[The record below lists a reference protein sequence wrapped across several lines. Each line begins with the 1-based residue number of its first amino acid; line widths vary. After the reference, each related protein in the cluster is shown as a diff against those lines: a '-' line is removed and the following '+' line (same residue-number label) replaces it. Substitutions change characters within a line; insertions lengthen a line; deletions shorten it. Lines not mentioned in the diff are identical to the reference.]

1 MKLLF
6 PSTLLVPL
14 FALILGSTAIC
25 EPAADPGPA
34 PSPEEMKSY
43 TALTEKGVLVQPL
56 AAGINWRYI
65 NFRGA
70 EKADSSVFALLKGAA
85 ATVDLDLTGQKL
97 TDADAAVLSSLTNLK
112 KLSLARSTITDAGL
126 AAVKSLPKLESLNLF
141 STEISDAGL
150 SHLSGLKSLK
160 RLYVFQT
167 KTTEA
172 GIGKLKAAI
181 PGVAVEVGAKLTV
194 PPPPEPKKEE
204 PKKEDPAKK
213 PEPAKPDPAK
223 PAEPAKKVE
232 PPKAPEPAKPEPP
245 KPAEPAKK
253 VEPPKAPE
261 PPKPEPPKPAEPAKK
276 VEPPKAPEP
285 AKPAPAKPAEPA
297 KPSEPAKAAADAPK
311 PLGYQDT
318 AIIPGTQW
326 HVHDGLRPQP
336 KIITPGGKPGDA
348 PSDSVVLFD
357 GKDLSKFK
365 KNADGKPNWT
375 VQDGAAI
382 SVKGSGYLESTD
394 EFGPDV
400 QLHVEWAAPTPA
412 EGTGQ
417 GRGNSGVFIFGRYEI
432 QVLDSYGNQTYP
444 DGQAAAL
451 YGQTPPLVNACRPA
465 GEWQTYD
472 IIFTGPRFEGTEL
485 RPAYATILHNGVVVQ
500 NHTTL
505 IGETGHKKLAKYT
518 PHLPKGP
525 IRFQDH
531 GNPVRFRN
539 IWIRELKPVDSQ

>member
-1 MKLLF
+1 
-6 PSTLLVPL
+6 
-14 FALILGSTAIC
+14 
-25 EPAADPGPA
+25 
-34 PSPEEMKSY
+34 
-43 TALTEKGVLVQPL
+43 
-56 AAGINWRYI
+56 
-65 NFRGA
+65 
-70 EKADSSVFALLKGAA
+70 
-85 ATVDLDLTGQKL
+85 
-97 TDADAAVLSSLTNLK
+97 
-112 KLSLARSTITDAGL
+112 
-126 AAVKSLPKLESLNLF
+126 
-141 STEISDAGL
+141 
-150 SHLSGLKSLK
+150 
-160 RLYVFQT
+160 
-167 KTTEA
+167 
-172 GIGKLKAAI
+172 
-181 PGVAVEVGAKLTV
+181 V

-348 PSDSVVLFD
+348 PSDAVVLFD

-365 KNADGKPNWT
+365 KNGDGKPNWT

-518 PHLPKGP
+518 PHPPKGP